1 MADVAV
7 KDILDRGN
15 AYRTNQEHL
24 RDAEYKMTVANLS
37 HDFREAV
44 DFNLRRNKVES
55 NRHVAEAHMCQ
66 K

>member
-1 MADVAV
+1 M